1 MPNLTLALSGDNHV
15 DAAVPPAKPAT
26 ALEIDYTGDEDA
38 VPAVFISLIEVDEA
52 EGLGQ
57 RKRSAP
63 KRARPKGELIAE
75 FSCKIE
81 GGKLAL
87 VGAAP
92 KTPTL
97 PATAPIIAVQIA
109 GQKFELKLP
118 GVDQENGLF
127 EMRVVAA
134 TKAGASSPE
143 YVSDW
148 LAFARHFAAFPRPP
162 GISGAIV
169 AFITGMDEK
178 SFFDAAK
185 EYWKFHADAV
195 FAQEG
200 LSLEEIVT
208 FLADHA
214 DEFGGYGEVNI
225 VTHGNRISA
234 ILRLIKGGE
243 RELRIS
249 RIEAA
254 FQNPDIAKRFSDA
267 GAMGLSEDS
276 RVVFRACNIGVRADL
291 LQTIR
296 DKVFNG
302 AAPVFAPKF
311 LQAYDANGPKPIEF
325 FVEELGFFEPR
336 ASQLPLVEEE
346 ARVRP
351 LFTTAHPGL
360 GFDDEKTS
368 FPQKTRKLKQIKDS
382 FPMTLSEDRFVDF
395 STGKRRSDA
404 SIAAFSAGEF
414 NRISA
419 ADDSRDFTKFD
430 QWLAE
435 SRKTEKRVDSADDGV
450 WVEPSGAGHRPL
462 GSFAP
467 AGQSLALGSSA
478 DFGQSDVDD
487 EAPASIR
494 LAGKGV
500 APDHVSIAYGGGL
513 AVTIDGQAKDDG
525 SKQLFTAGGKPVDN
539 FSGTLPLSIGVGSVS
554 VRLRRFQDVSFTVPV
569 TRFFTGWRR
578 TLRVDASDPSY
589 DKRTIVVPVVTNSA
603 HFGSSNDP
611 TPTRAQLERLSK

>member
-1 MPNLTLALSGDNHV
+1 MPNLTLALTGDNHV
-15 DAAVPPAKPAT
+15 DAAIPPAKPGSS
-26 ALEIDYTGDEDA
+26 LQIDYTGDEDS
-38 VPAVFISLIEVDEA
+38 VPAVFIALIEVDEA

-63 KRARPKGELIAE
+63 KNVRPKGDLIAE

-87 VGAAP
+87 VNPTP
-92 KTPTL
+92 KAPTL
-97 PATAPIIAVQIA
+97 PATAPTITVELA
-109 GQKFELKLP
+109 GSKFDLKLP

-127 EMRVVAA
+127 EIRVAAA
-134 TKAGASSPE
+134 TKASSSTPE

-148 LAFARHFAAFPRPP
+148 LAFARHFTAFPRPP
-162 GISGAIV
+162 GITGAVV

-178 SFFDAAK
+178 SFFEAAK

-195 FAQEG
+195 FAQDG

-208 FLADHA
+208 FLSDHA

-234 ILRLIKGGE
+234 IMRLIKGGE

-249 RIEAA
+249 RIEEA
-254 FQNPDIAKRFSDA
+254 FANPDIAKRFADA
-267 GAMGLSEDS
+267 GAMGLTEDS

-311 LQAYDANGPKPIEF
+311 VQAYDANGPKPIEF

-336 ASQLPLVEEE
+336 SSQLPPDQEE
-346 ARVRP
+346 ARVRT
-351 LFTTAHPGL
+351 LFGAAHPSL
-360 GFDDEKTS
+360 SFDGEKAT
-368 FPQKTRKLKQIKDS
+368 FPVKLKKLKTLNDS
-382 FPMTLSEDRFVDF
+382 FPMTVSEDRFVDF
-395 STGKRRSDA
+395 STGTRRSDA
-404 SIAAFSAGEF
+404 SIEKLSAGEF
-414 NRISA
+414 DRISA

-430 QWLAE
+430 QWL
-435 SRKTEKRVDSADDGV
+435 SGGRKNEKRADSADDGV
-450 WVEPSGAGHRPL
+450 WVEPSGTGHKPI

-467 AGQSLALGSSA
+467 AGQSLSLGSSA
-478 DFGQSDVDD
+478 DFGESDASDT
-487 EAPASIR
+487 APASIR
-494 LAGKGV
+494 LAGKDV
-500 APDHVSIAYGGGL
+500 APDHVTISYGGSL
-513 AVTIDGQAKDDG
+513 AVTIAGQPKDGGGTNVFK
-525 SKQLFTAGGKPVDN
+525 AGGKTVES
-539 FSGTLPLSIGVGSVS
+539 FSGSIPLSIGVGSATVK
-554 VRLRRFQDVSFTVPV
+554 LRRFQDISFTVPV

-578 TLRVDASDPSY
+578 TLRIDSSDPSY

-603 HFGSSNDP
+603 HFGSSNEP
-611 TPTRAQLERLSK
+611 TPTRAQLEKLSK